1 MTLFLGYDI
10 MGMSPAI
17 CSLQSET
24 AIKRFPFREKS
35 CIMEERQTIRLREMR
50 GMKLLSI
57 AVPCYNSQD
66 YMAHAIESLLPGGG
80 QVEIL
85 VVDDGSKDDTARIA
99 DDYERRYPGVVK
111 AIHKENGG
119 HGDAVMTGLRNASGL
134 YFKVVD
140 SDDWVDEQAYPKI
153 LETLRDFSAPDR
165 QIDMLVSNYI
175 YDKAGALHK
184 HVMSYHH
191 ALPQHRVF
199 GWEET
204 RHFRKG
210 QYMLMHSVIYRTQLL
225 RDCGMELPKHTF
237 YVDELYV
244 YVPLKNVEK
253 LYYLDVDFYHYFIG
267 REDQS
272 VHEQVMIR
280 RIDQAL
286 LVNRLLV
293 SQVDP
298 FQVDDAHKRRYM
310 LNFLEIV
317 TTVSTVLL
325 TKSGTEENLRKR
337 TELWE
342 YIQKENPRIYQRLRY
357 GVVGRLMHLPGS
369 ASRRV
374 MIGGYKIA
382 QKIFGFN

>member
-1 MTLFLGYDI
+1 
-10 MGMSPAI
+10 
-17 CSLQSET
+17 
-24 AIKRFPFREKS
+24 
-35 CIMEERQTIRLREMR
+35 
-50 GMKLLSI
+50 MKLLSI
-57 AVPCYNSQD
+57 AIPSYNSQD
-66 YMAHAIESLLPGGG
+66 YMAHAIESLLPGGD

-85 VVDDGSKDDTARIA
+85 IVDDGSKDDTARIA
-99 DDYERRYPGVVK
+99 DDYERRYPGIVK
-111 AIHKENGG
+111 AIHQENGG
-119 HGDAVMTGLRNASGL
+119 HGDAVMTGLKNASGL

-140 SDDWVDEQAYPKI
+140 SDDWVDENAYPKV
-153 LETLRDFSAPDR
+153 LETLKSFSAPDAR
-165 QIDMLVSNYI
+165 IDMLVSNYI
-175 YDKAGALHK
+175 YDKAGAAHK

-225 RDCGMELPKHTF
+225 RDCGMTLPKHTF

-253 LYYLDVDFYHYFIG
+253 MYYLDVDFYHYFIG

-272 VHEQVMIR
+272 VQEQVMIR

-286 LVNRLLV
+286 LVNRQLV

-298 FQVDDAHKRRYM
+298 YAIDDAHKRRYM

-317 TTVSTVLL
+317 TTVSSVLL
-325 TKSGTEENLRKR
+325 TKSGTEENLQKKA
-337 TELWE
+337 ELWAF
-342 YIQKENPRIYQRLRY
+342 IQKENPRIYKRLRRSLL
-357 GVVGRLMHLPGS
+357 GGLLHLPGPGGR
-369 ASRRV
+369 AV
-374 MIGGYKIA
+374 MIGGYKVC

>member
-1 MTLFLGYDI
+1 
-10 MGMSPAI
+10 
-17 CSLQSET
+17 
-24 AIKRFPFREKS
+24 
-35 CIMEERQTIRLREMR
+35 
-50 GMKLLSI
+50 MKLLSI
-57 AVPCYNSQD
+57 AIPSYNSQD
-66 YMAHAIESLLPGGG
+66 YMAHAIESLLPGGD

-85 VVDDGSKDDTARIA
+85 IVDDGSKDDTARIA
-99 DDYERRYPGVVK
+99 DDYQRRYPGIVK
-111 AIHKENGG
+111 AIHQENGG
-119 HGDAVMTGLRNASGL
+119 HGDAVMTGLKNAAGL

-140 SDDWVDEQAYPKI
+140 SDDWADGEAYPKV
-153 LETLRDFSAPDR
+153 LETLQGFSAPDQ

-175 YDKAGALHK
+175 YDKAGAAHK

-204 RHFRKG
+204 RRFRKG

-225 RDCGMELPKHTF
+225 RDCGMTLPKHTF

-244 YVPLKNVEK
+244 YTPLKNVEK
-253 LYYLDVDFYHYFIG
+253 MYYLNVDFYHYFIG

-272 VHEQVMIR
+272 VQEQVMIR

-298 FQVDDAHKRRYM
+298 YGVDDVHKRRYM

-317 TTVSTVLL
+317 TIVSTVLL

-342 YIQKENPRIYQRLRY
+342 YIQKENPRVYQRLRY
-357 GVVGRLMHLPGS
+357 SLMGRLMHLPGR
-369 ASRRV
+369 AGRTV
-374 MIGGYKIA
+374 IVGGYKIA

>member
-1 MTLFLGYDI
+1 
-10 MGMSPAI
+10 
-17 CSLQSET
+17 
-24 AIKRFPFREKS
+24 
-35 CIMEERQTIRLREMR
+35 
-50 GMKLLSI
+50 MKLLSI

-66 YMAHAIESLLPGGG
+66 YMAQAIESLLPGGQ

-99 DDYERRYPGVVK
+99 DDYERRYPGIVK
-111 AIHKENGG
+111 AIHQENGG
-119 HGDAVMTGLRNASGL
+119 HGDAVMTGLKNASGL

-140 SDDWVDEQAYPKI
+140 SDDWVDKEAYPKI
-153 LETLRDFSAPDR
+153 LETLKNFSAPDK
-165 QIDMLVSNYI
+165 QIDLLVSNYI
-175 YDKAGALHK
+175 YDKAGAAHK

-210 QYMLMHSVIYRTQLL
+210 QYMLMHSVIYRTKLL
-225 RDCGMELPKHTF
+225 RDCGLSLPKHTF

-253 LYYLDVDFYHYFIG
+253 MYYLDVDFYHYFIG

-272 VHEQVMIR
+272 VQEQVMIR

-293 SQVDP
+293 SEVDP
-298 FQVDDAHKRRYM
+298 YEVDDVHKRRYM

-317 TTVSTVLL
+317 TTVSSVLL
-325 TKSGTEENLRKR
+325 TKSGTEENMQKKKD
-337 TELWE
+337 LWA
-342 YIQKENPRIYQRLRY
+342 YIQKENPRVYHRLRY
-357 GVVGRLMHLPGS
+357 SLLGLLLHLPGR
-369 ASRRV
+369 AGRAV
-374 MIGGYKIA
+374 TIGGYKIA
-382 QKIFGFN
+382 QKVFGFN

>member
-1 MTLFLGYDI
+1 
-10 MGMSPAI
+10 
-17 CSLQSET
+17 
-24 AIKRFPFREKS
+24 
-35 CIMEERQTIRLREMR
+35 
-50 GMKLLSI
+50 MKLLSI

-66 YMAHAIESLLPGGG
+66 YMAHAIESLLPGGE

-85 VVDDGSKDDTARIA
+85 VVDDGSKDGTARIA
-99 DDYERRYPGVVK
+99 DDFERRYPGIVK
-111 AIHKENGG
+111 AIHQENGG

-140 SDDWVDEQAYPKI
+140 SDDWVDGDAYPKI
-153 LETLRDFSAPDR
+153 LETLKGFSEPDK
-165 QIDMLVSNYI
+165 QIDLLVSNYI
-175 YDKAGALHK
+175 YDKAGAAHK

-210 QYMLMHSVIYRTQLL
+210 QYMLMHSVIYRTKLL
-225 RDCGMELPKHTF
+225 RDCGMALPKHTF

-253 LYYLDVDFYHYFIG
+253 IYYLDVDFYHYFIG

-272 VHEQVMIR
+272 VQEQVMIR

-293 SQVDP
+293 SEVDP
-298 FQVDDAHKRRYM
+298 YQVNDVHKRRYM

-317 TTVSTVLL
+317 TTVSSVLL
-325 TKSGTEENLRKR
+325 TKSGTAENLQKKN
-337 TELWE
+337 ELWA
-342 YIQKENPRIYQRLRY
+342 YIQKENPRIYKRLRHSLL
-357 GVVGRLMHLPGS
+357 GCLLHLPGRGGR
-369 ASRRV
+369 AV
-374 MIGGYKIA
+374 MISGYKIT

>member
-1 MTLFLGYDI
+1 
-10 MGMSPAI
+10 
-17 CSLQSET
+17 
-24 AIKRFPFREKS
+24 
-35 CIMEERQTIRLREMR
+35 
-50 GMKLLSI
+50 MKLLSI
-57 AVPCYNSQD
+57 AIPSYNSQD
-66 YMAHAIESLLPGGG
+66 YMAHAIESLLPGGD

-85 VVDDGSKDDTARIA
+85 IVDDGSKDDTARIA
-99 DDYERRYPGVVK
+99 DDYERRYPGIVK
-111 AIHKENGG
+111 AIHQENGG
-119 HGDAVMTGLRNASGL
+119 HGDAVMTGLKNASGL

-140 SDDWVDEQAYPKI
+140 SDDWVDENAYPKV
-153 LETLRDFSAPDR
+153 LETLKSFSAPDA

-175 YDKAGALHK
+175 YDKAGAAHK

-225 RDCGMELPKHTF
+225 RDCGMQLPKHTF

-253 LYYLDVDFYHYFIG
+253 MYYLDVDFYHYFIG

-272 VHEQVMIR
+272 VQEQVMIK

-293 SQVDP
+293 SEADP
-298 FQVDDAHKRRYM
+298 YLEKDIHKRRYM
-310 LNFLEIV
+310 LNYLEIV
-317 TTVSTVLL
+317 TTVSSVLL
-325 TKSGTEENLRKR
+325 TKSGTEENLQKKKD
-337 TELWE
+337 LWTF
-342 YIQKENPRIYQRLRY
+342 IQNENPQVYRRLRCSLL
-357 GVVGRLMHLPGS
+357 GRLLHLPGRFGR
-369 ASRRV
+369 AV
-374 MIGGYKIA
+374 TIGGYKIA
-382 QKIFGFN
+382 RKIFGFN

>member
-1 MTLFLGYDI
+1 
-10 MGMSPAI
+10 
-17 CSLQSET
+17 
-24 AIKRFPFREKS
+24 
-35 CIMEERQTIRLREMR
+35 
-50 GMKLLSI
+50 MKLLSI

-66 YMAHAIESLLPGGG
+66 YMAHAIESLLPGGE

-111 AIHKENGG
+111 AIHQENGG
-119 HGDAVMTGLRNASGL
+119 HGDAVMTGLKNASGL

-140 SDDWVDEQAYPKI
+140 SDDWADGEAYPRV
-153 LETLRDFSAPDR
+153 LETLKDFSSPDR
-165 QIDMLVSNYI
+165 QIDMLVSNFI
-175 YDKAGALHK
+175 YDKAGAAHK

-204 RHFRKG
+204 RHFRKS
-210 QYMLMHSVIYRTQLL
+210 QYMLMHSVIYRTKLL
-225 RDCGMELPKHTF
+225 RDCGMELPRHTF

-253 LYYLDVDFYHYFIG
+253 MYYLDVDFYHYFIG

-272 VHEQVMIR
+272 VQEQVMLR

-286 LVNRLLV
+286 LVNRMLV

-298 FQVDDAHKRRYM
+298 FQVDDVHKRRYM

-317 TTVSTVLL
+317 TTVSSVLL
-325 TKSGTEENLRKR
+325 TKSGTEENLRKKK
-337 TELWE
+337 ELWA
-342 YIQKENPRIYQRLRY
+342 YIQKENPKVYRHLRH
-357 GVVGRLMHLPGS
+357 GLLGRLMHLPGRFGRTVTV
-369 ASRRV
+369 AGYNISR
-374 MIGGYKIA
+374 
-382 QKIFGFN
+382 KIFGFN

>member
-1 MTLFLGYDI
+1 
-10 MGMSPAI
+10 
-17 CSLQSET
+17 
-24 AIKRFPFREKS
+24 
-35 CIMEERQTIRLREMR
+35 
-50 GMKLLSI
+50 MKLLSI
-57 AVPCYNSQD
+57 AIPSYNSQD
-66 YMAHAIESLLPGGG
+66 YMAHAIESLLPGGD

-85 VVDDGSKDDTARIA
+85 IVDDGSTDDTARIA
-99 DDYERRYPGVVK
+99 DDYERRYPSVVK
-111 AIHKENGG
+111 AIHQENGG
-119 HGDAVMTGLRNASGL
+119 HGDAVMAGLKNATGL

-140 SDDWVDEQAYPKI
+140 SDDWVDESAYPKV
-153 LETLRDFSAPDR
+153 LEALRGFSAPDA

-175 YDKAGALHK
+175 YDKAGAAHK
-184 HVMSYHH
+184 HVMRYHH
-191 ALPQHRVF
+191 ALPRHRVF

-225 RDCGMELPKHTF
+225 RDCGMTLPKHTF

-253 LYYLDVDFYHYFIG
+253 MYYLDVNFYHYFIG

-272 VHEQVMIR
+272 VQEQVMIR

-298 FQVDDAHKRRYM
+298 YAIDDAHKRRYM

-325 TKSGTEENLRKR
+325 TKSGTEENLQKKA
-337 TELWE
+337 ELWAF
-342 YIQKENPRIYQRLRY
+342 IQKENPRIYRRLRRSLL
-357 GVVGRLMHLPGS
+357 GGLLHLPGPGGR
-369 ASRRV
+369 AV
-374 MIGGYKIA
+374 MIGGYKVCR
-382 QKIFGFN
+382 KIFGFN

>member
-1 MTLFLGYDI
+1 
-10 MGMSPAI
+10 
-17 CSLQSET
+17 
-24 AIKRFPFREKS
+24 
-35 CIMEERQTIRLREMR
+35 
-50 GMKLLSI
+50 MKLLSI

-66 YMAHAIESLLPGGG
+66 YMAHAIESLLPGGEM
-80 QVEIL
+80 VEIL

-99 DDYERRYPGVVK
+99 DDYERRWPGIVK
-111 AIHKENGG
+111 AIHQENGG
-119 HGDAVMTGLRNASGL
+119 HGDAVMTGLKNASGL

-140 SDDWVDEQAYPKI
+140 SDDWVDGEAYPKI
-153 LETLRDFSAPDR
+153 LETLKAFSAPDK
-165 QIDMLVSNYI
+165 QIDLLVSNYI
-175 YDKAGALHK
+175 YDKAGTAHK

-225 RDCGMELPKHTF
+225 RDCGLALPKHTF

-253 LYYLDVDFYHYFIG
+253 MYYLDVDFYHYFIG

-272 VHEQVMIR
+272 VQEQVMIR

-293 SQVDP
+293 SEVDP
-298 FQVDDAHKRRYM
+298 YGVDDVHKRRYM

-317 TTVSTVLL
+317 TTVSSVLL
-325 TKSGTEENLRKR
+325 TKSGTKENLQKKKELWAYIREENPQV
-337 TELWE
+337 
-342 YIQKENPRIYQRLRY
+342 YHRLRY
-357 GVVGRLMHLPGS
+357 GLLGRLLHLPGRTGRS
-369 ASRRV
+369 V
-374 MIGGYKIA
+374 MIGGYKVC